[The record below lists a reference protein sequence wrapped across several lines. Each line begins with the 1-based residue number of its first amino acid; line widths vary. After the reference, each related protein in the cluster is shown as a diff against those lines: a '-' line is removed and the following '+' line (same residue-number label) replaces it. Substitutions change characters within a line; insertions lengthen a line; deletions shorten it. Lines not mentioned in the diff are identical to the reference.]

1 MVYTA
6 QVKPFLSNLMDKMET
21 YNEFS
26 IVLMIDIYATLLGFK
41 FNKREILS
49 FGYLL
54 NLLIILML
62 GANFFVILFETV
74 YENKTKIKVFFFKYK
89 RKILCQKKRNKDR
102 KAEVISASEEFTPS
116 ESDRSGAQLIDTNR
130 P

>member
-1 MVYTA
+1 MMVYNA

-26 IVLMIDIYATLLGFK
+26 IVLMIEIYTTLLGFK

-54 NLLIILML
+54 NLLIIMML
-62 GANFFVILFETV
+62 SLNFFAILFESV
-74 YENKTKIKVFFFKYK
+74 YANKLKIKVYFLKQIVLPEKSQRRLVGRDLSVK
-89 RKILCQKKRNKDR
+89 RGRRPQRKRPICCTTD
-102 KAEVISASEEFTPS
+102 
-116 ESDRSGAQLIDTNR
+116 
-130 P
+130 